1 MIKYGWYFS
10 FPVGQFHKRHT
21 DNKMHR
27 RNILAQCPKTIPS
40 SALEDIRMKE
50 FYAQRKAENFVKVGQ
65 SILDLLN
72 EPISRPEFN
81 PKFALHPTQ
90 PGQPYDKPLPT
101 TQDYEMQPFL
111 HELLPIMRALDTF
124 NIQAASQ
131 LRSMEEEKERME
143 RDGQSKTPL
152 VMRRKR
158 SASDAKLD
166 ERPTMKPSI
175 SNAKPEERPHL
186 KRVVSFAQA
195 EEDMSAKRRES
206 GMMSGHSSPRA
217 RVSSINE
224 GSSHSPISGDPISRR
239 VTFALPIS
247 AERMPSPNRDPRPSS
262 RDPRLINRS
271 PRAKD

>member
-1 MIKYGWYFS
+1 
-10 FPVGQFHKRHT
+10 
-21 DNKMHR
+21 MHR
-27 RNILAQCPKTIPS
+27 RNILGQCPKTIPS
-40 SALEDIRMKE
+40 SALEDIRMEK

-81 PKFALHPTQ
+81 PKFALHPTH

-158 SASDAKLD
+158 SASVAKLDKLD
-166 ERPTMKPSI
+166 ERPPMKPPI

-186 KRVVSFAQA
+186 KRVVSFAKA
-195 EEDMSAKRRES
+195 EEDMLPKRRES

-224 GSSHSPISGDPISRR
+224 SSSHSPISGDPISRR
-239 VTFALPIS
+239 VIFALPTS
-247 AERMPSPNRDPRPSS
+247 AETMPSPNRDPRPSS
-262 RDPRLINRS
+262 GDPRLINRS

>member
-1 MIKYGWYFS
+1 
-10 FPVGQFHKRHT
+10 
-21 DNKMHR
+21 MHR
-27 RNILAQCPKTIPS
+27 RNILGQCPKTIPS
-40 SALEDIRMKE
+40 SALEDIRMEK
-50 FYAQRKAENFVKVGQ
+50 FYAQRNAENFVKVGQ

-143 RDGQSKTPL
+143 RDGQSKMPL

-166 ERPTMKPSI
+166 ERPPMKPLI
-175 SNAKPEERPHL
+175 SNAQREASASKKSCQFRTGRRRYGSKTTRKWHDVRTFDSAGQSPKHKRRFITFANKWRSNSPESHICI
-186 KRVVSFAQA
+186 AN
-195 EEDMSAKRRES
+195 KRRENAK
-206 GMMSGHSSPRA
+206 H
-217 RVSSINE
+217 E
-224 GSSHSPISGDPISRR
+224 SRP
-239 VTFALPIS
+239 TT
-247 AERMPSPNRDPRPSS
+247 
-262 RDPRLINRS
+262 
-271 PRAKD
+271 K